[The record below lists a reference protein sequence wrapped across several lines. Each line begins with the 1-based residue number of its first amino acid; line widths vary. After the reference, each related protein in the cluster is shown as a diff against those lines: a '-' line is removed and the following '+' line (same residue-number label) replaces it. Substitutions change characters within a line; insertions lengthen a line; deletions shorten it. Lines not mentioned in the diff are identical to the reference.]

1 MGIGA
6 LTSGGRLLAGLLSK
20 PGAKEALFGL
30 GKESL
35 KQGGKAVA
43 AGQAGRR
50 MAGQALGGVG
60 KAGKFIWDQSGNN
73 TIERTLRLGPDALFG
88 GMAAL
93 QTPGDLGDKL
103 IAGTMTGLG
112 GAVGGAGAR
121 SLYGGTNAAVQMGLE
136 LGGGFGANDMAN
148 PMSSIMAVNLG
159 DHINGVFWAAFLL
172 FSWTAASIVSGAVIE
187 RIRISSF
194 VFLAVLLGS
203 VCWNLGASWGWHFD
217 GWLVSM

>member
-1 MGIGA
+1 MIQG
-6 LTSGGRLLAGLLSK
+6 LTSAGRLLAGLMSK

-60 KAGKFIWDQSGNN
+60 KAGKFIWNQSGNSN
-73 TIERTLRLGPDALFG
+73 IERSMRLGPDALFG

-103 IAGTMTGLG
+103 IAGTTQAAGSIGGGLALSKMPGIRGTAMEGLADMG
-112 GAVGGAGAR
+112 GSIAGDFVGM
-121 SLYGGTNAAVQMGLE
+121 YGGDALLRAK
-136 LGGGFGANDMAN
+136 GGG
-148 PMSSIMAVNLG
+148 MSPWEKMQMEGNEQMRQEMEQQIMAQYG
-159 DHINGVFWAAFLL
+159 IAGYRPHQLL
-172 FSWTAASIVSGAVIE
+172 SEEGFA
-187 RIRISSF
+187 
-194 VFLAVLLGS
+194 
-203 VCWNLGASWGWHFD
+203 
-217 GWLVSM
+217 

>member
-1 MGIGA
+1 MISG
-6 LTSGGRLLAGLLSK
+6 LTSAGRLLAGLMSK

-60 KAGKFIWDQSGNN
+60 KAGKFIWNQSGNSN
-73 TIERTLRLGPDALFG
+73 IERSMRLGPDALFG

-103 IAGTMTGLG
+103 IAGTTQAAGSIGGGLAMSKMPGIRGTAMEGLADMG
-112 GAVGGAGAR
+112 GSIAGDFVGM
-121 SLYGGTNAAVQMGLE
+121 YGGDALLRAK
-136 LGGGFGANDMAN
+136 GGG
-148 PMSSIMAVNLG
+148 MSPWEKMQMEGNEQMRQEMEQQIMAQYG
-159 DHINGVFWAAFLL
+159 IAGYRPHQLL
-172 FSWTAASIVSGAVIE
+172 SEEGFA
-187 RIRISSF
+187 
-194 VFLAVLLGS
+194 
-203 VCWNLGASWGWHFD
+203 
-217 GWLVSM
+217 

>member
-1 MGIGA
+1 MISG
-6 LTSGGRLLAGLLSK
+6 LTSAGRLLAGLMSK

-60 KAGKFIWDQSGNN
+60 KAGKFIWNQSGNSN
-73 TIERTLRLGPDALFG
+73 IERSMRLGPDALFG

-103 IAGTMTGLG
+103 IAGTTQAAGSIGGGLALSKMPGIRGTAMEGLADMG
-112 GAVGGAGAR
+112 GSIAGDFVGM
-121 SLYGGTNAAVQMGLE
+121 YGGDALLRAK
-136 LGGGFGANDMAN
+136 GGG
-148 PMSSIMAVNLG
+148 MSPWEKMQMEGNEQMRQEMEQQIMAQYG
-159 DHINGVFWAAFLL
+159 IAGYRPHQLL
-172 FSWTAASIVSGAVIE
+172 SEEGFA
-187 RIRISSF
+187 
-194 VFLAVLLGS
+194 
-203 VCWNLGASWGWHFD
+203 
-217 GWLVSM
+217 